1 MNVTLPD
8 SLKDFVEQKVNEG
21 HYASADA
28 FVEDL
33 VRTEAELVER
43 AGRGEPFPL
52 DEHFGRRLEALL
64 DAGERSGEYRQVT
77 SEDFDA
83 MEREAQELAR
93 TRKSP

>member
-8 SLKDFVEQKVNEG
+8 SLKEFVEQKVNEG
-21 HYASADA
+21 HYPSADA

-33 VRTEAELVER
+33 VRTEAELFER
-43 AGRGEPFPL
+43 ARRGEPFPL
-52 DEHFGRRLEALL
+52 DEHFDRRLEALL
-64 DAGERSGEYRQVT
+64 DESGRSGGYQQVT

-83 MEREAQELAR
+83 MEREGQELAR